1 MKPLSPVDAIGPA
14 FSRMRSILTPPGAV
28 PGQPGPFRFW
38 FFLKVVVVAA
48 LTNPSFIF
56 GVAVA
61 SLESVAFGM
70 AGLGA
75 GLRGVHGQHT
85 GLASSDFA
93 GVMVVFFA
101 GAALIGIAMWL
112 LLTWLWCRLR
122 FTLFD
127 LVVYGRGRV
136 GLAWSPYGR
145 PAWRF
150 LGLVILVSLA
160 FLLLASVTIGPM
172 LLHLIVLLRGMT
184 PQEVNSDPFLV
195 IGHIFPMYGMIFAI
209 AILAG
214 LVGAVMTDFLL
225 PPMAIE
231 DAPLESAFGR
241 FFHLLG
247 SRFWTVALYLLLR
260 FVLQLGLNWVGAMAV
275 IIIVLVAGGGGV
287 AGGFVLYHSL
297 WHLGGGPAAL
307 FILYCVLAG
316 LALIALYLLV
326 MMVLY
331 GLVMIFVQ
339 SYAVYFFGSHYPELG
354 DRLEPGP
361 LAPAP
366 WPGPSAPAPPL
377 APPPVPQLPPIW

>member
-14 FSRMRSILTPPGAV
+14 FSRMRSILMPPGAA
-28 PGQPGPFRFW
+28 PDQPGPFRFW
-38 FFLKVVVVAA
+38 FFLKIVVVAA

-56 GVAVA
+56 GISIA
-61 SLESVAFGM
+61 SLEGVAFFM
-70 AGLGA
+70 TGLGA
-75 GLRGVHGQHT
+75 SLRGLHRQPIET
-85 GLASSDFA
+85 GPSEFA
-93 GVMVVFFA
+93 GVMVVFIA
-101 GAALIGIAMWL
+101 GAALVAIAMWL

-136 GLAWSPYGR
+136 GRAWSPYGR

-172 LLHLIVLLRGMT
+172 VLHLFVALRGMT
-184 PQEVNSDPFLV
+184 PQEINSDPFLMMS
-195 IGHIFPMYGMIFAI
+195 HIFPMYGIIFAI

-214 LVGAVMTDFLL
+214 LAGAVMTDFLL

-247 SRFWTVALYLLLR
+247 SRFGSVAIYLLLR
-260 FVLQLGLNWVGAMAV
+260 FALQLGLSWIGGIV
-275 IIIVLVAGGGGV
+275 IVIVLIAAGGGGV
-287 AGGFVLYHSL
+287 AGGFVLYRSL
-297 WHLGGGPAAL
+297 WHLGGGPAVL
-307 FILYCVLAG
+307 FILYCVVAG
-316 LALIALYLLV
+316 LALIALYFLT

-331 GLVMIFVQ
+331 GLVMLFLQ
-339 SYAVYFFGSHYPELG
+339 SFAVYFFGSHYPELG

-361 LAPAP
+361 RAPAP
-366 WPGPSAPAPPL
+366 WPGPPTPAPPV
-377 APPPVPQLPPIW
+377 APPVPELPPIW